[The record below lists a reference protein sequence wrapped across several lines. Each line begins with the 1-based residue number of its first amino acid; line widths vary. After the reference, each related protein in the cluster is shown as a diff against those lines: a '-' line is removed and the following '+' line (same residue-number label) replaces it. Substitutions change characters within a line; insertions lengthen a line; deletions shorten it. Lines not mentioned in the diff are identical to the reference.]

1 MSKSNIKLIA
11 LGGVRE
17 NGKNLYVAE
26 VDDSIFVLDVGL
38 KYPEN
43 EQLGVDY
50 VVPNMDYL
58 FENKKRIAGVFLTHG
73 HADAIGAL
81 PNLLADAKVPVFGS
95 ELTIELAKLF
105 VKNND
110 AVKKFNDFHVID
122 ENTEIEFGK
131 TVVSFFRT
139 THSIPESLGIVIKT
153 RKGSIV
159 YTGDFKFDQS
169 ASPSYATDFGRL
181 AEIGRE
187 GVLALLSDSANA
199 DSSVQVASESEVGK
213 EIEDTIADWGG
224 RVIVAAVA
232 SNLSRIQQVFDAAA
246 ETGRRVVLTGFD
258 VENIVRTAIRLKK
271 LSLVDERLLIKPKE
285 MSKFEDR
292 ELIILETGRMGEPI
306 NGLRKMSIGR
316 HRYVEIKEGDLIYIV
331 TTPSI
336 AKEAVVA
343 RVENMIY
350 QAGGIVKLITQNL
363 RVSGHANARD
373 LQLMINLLQPK
384 YLFPIQGE
392 YRGLDA
398 HAKAAMEVGM
408 LPENIFIPKRGSI
421 MEYDHGDFVPA
432 GAVSAGD
439 VMIDGNAIG
448 DVGNIVL
455 RDRKV
460 LSEDGIFIVA
470 LTVNRKEKKIISKA
484 KVHTRG
490 FVYVKKSRD
499 ILRESSDIINKTVED
514 YLAQD
519 SFDWGELKGAVRD
532 SLAKY
537 LFDQTKRRPAILPVV
552 MEVR

>member
-1 MSKSNIKLIA
+1 MSKSNVKLIA

-58 FENKKRIAGVFLTHG
+58 FENKERIAGVFLTHG

-199 DSSVQVASESEVGK
+199 DSTVQVASESEVGK
-213 EIEDTIADWGG
+213 EIEDTIADWDG

-285 MSKFEDR
+285 MSKFEDH

-363 RVSGHANARD
+363 RVSGHGNARD

-537 LFDQTKRRPAILPVV
+537 LFDQTKRRTAILPVV

>member
-1 MSKSNIKLIA
+1 MSKSTIKLIT

-26 VDDSIFVLDVGL
+26 VDDSIFVLDAGL

-43 EQLGVDY
+43 EQLGVD
-50 VVPNMDYL
+50 VVIPNMDYL
-58 FENKKRIAGVFLTHG
+58 FENKDRIAGVFLTHG

-81 PNLLADAKVPVFGS
+81 PYLLAEAKVPVFGS

-122 ENTEIEFGK
+122 ENTEIEFGE

-139 THSIPESLGIVIKT
+139 THSIPESLGIVVKT
-153 RKGSIV
+153 REGNIV

-169 ASPSYATDFGRL
+169 ASESYATDFGRL

-199 DSSVQVASESEVGK
+199 DSTVQVASESEVGR
-213 EIEDTIADWGG
+213 EITDTISDWDG

-232 SNLSRIQQVFDAAA
+232 SNLSRIQQVFEAAA

-258 VENIVRTAIRLKK
+258 IENIVRTAIRLKK
-271 LSLVDERLLIKPKE
+271 LSLADERLLIKPKE
-285 MSKFEDR
+285 MSKFEDH

-316 HRYVEIKEGDLIYIV
+316 HRYVEIKDGDLVYIV

-350 QAGGIVKLITQNL
+350 QAGGVVKLITQNL

-373 LQLMINLLQPK
+373 LQLMLNLLQPK

-398 HAKAAMEVGM
+398 HARAAMEVGI
-408 LPENIFIPKRGSI
+408 LPENILIPKRGSI
-421 MEYDHGDFVPA
+421 MAYENGDFVPA

-499 ILRESSDIINKTVED
+499 ILRESTDLINKTVED
-514 YLAQD
+514 YLAQE

-532 SLAKY
+532 SLAKF
-537 LFDQTKRRPAILPVV
+537 LFEQTKRRPAILPVV

>member
-73 HADAIGAL
+73 HADAIGTL
-81 PNLLADAKVPVFGS
+81 PYLLADAKVPVFGS

-139 THSIPESLGIVIKT
+139 THSIPESLGVVIKT

-213 EIEDTIADWGG
+213 EIEDTIADWDG

-258 VENIVRTAIRLKK
+258 IENIVRTAIRLKK

-285 MSKFEDR
+285 MSKFEDH

-398 HAKAAMEVGM
+398 HAKAAMEIGM

-470 LTVNRKEKKIISKA
+470 LTVNRKEKEIISKA

>member
-58 FENKKRIAGVFLTHG
+58 FENKERIAGVFLTHG

-213 EIEDTIADWGG
+213 EIEDTIADWDG

-285 MSKFEDR
+285 MSKFEDH

-421 MEYDHGDFVPA
+421 MGYDHGDFVPA
-432 GAVSAGD
+432 GAVSVGD

-537 LFDQTKRRPAILPVV
+537 LFDETKRRPAILPVV

>member
-1 MSKSNIKLIA
+1 MSNIKLIA

-17 NGKNLYVAE
+17 NGKNLYIAE
-26 VDDSIFVLDVGL
+26 VDESIFILDVGL

-43 EQLGVDY
+43 EQLGVDF
-50 VVPNMDYL
+50 VIPNMDYL
-58 FENKKRIAGVFLTHG
+58 FENKDRIAGVFLTHG

-81 PNLLADAKVPVFGS
+81 PYLLAETKVPVFGS

-105 VKNND
+105 VKGND
-110 AVKKFNDFHVID
+110 TVKKFNDFHVID
-122 ENTEIEFGK
+122 EDTEIDFGG
-131 TVVSFFRT
+131 TVVSFFKT
-139 THSIPESLGIVIKT
+139 THSIPESLGIVLKT
-153 RKGSIV
+153 SEGNIV
-159 YTGDFKFDQS
+159 YTGDFKFDQT
-169 ASPSYATDFGRL
+169 ASQSYATDFARL

-199 DSSVQVASESEVGK
+199 DSSIQVASESEVGK
-213 EIEDTIADWGG
+213 EITDTIGDWNG

-232 SNLSRIQQVFDAAA
+232 SNLSRIQQVFEAAA
-246 ETGRRVVLTGFD
+246 KTGRRVVLTGFD
-258 VENIVRTAIRLKK
+258 IENIVRTAIRLKK

-285 MSKFEDR
+285 MAKFEDH

-336 AKEAVVA
+336 AKEALVA

-350 QAGGIVKLITQNL
+350 QAGGVVKLITQDL
-363 RVSGHANARD
+363 RVSGHGNERD
-373 LQLMINLLQPK
+373 LQLMLNLLQPK
-384 YLFPIQGE
+384 FLFPIQGE
-392 YRGLDA
+392 YRELAA
-398 HAKAAMEVGM
+398 HAKAAMAIGM

-421 MEYDHGDFVPA
+421 MEYEKGDFLLA
-432 GAVSAGD
+432 GAVPAGD

-470 LTVNRKEKKIISKA
+470 ITVNRRDKKIISKA

-499 ILRESSDIINKTVED
+499 ILRESADLINNTVED
-514 YLAQD
+514 YLAKD
-519 SFDWGELKGAVRD
+519 NFDWGELKGAVRD

-537 LFDQTKRRPAILPVV
+537 LFEQTKRRPAILPVV